1 VQVHYPSD
9 GLMGCTFTSPLLRIY
24 LGYYVPNFIRIG
36 LIFWRVAKLKLVFFY
51 LVHNVYVEYIGHMS
65 HVSYMIYQ
73 YIIYATHMIV
83 IGTDACLVQ
92 VPYMNI
98 ILLIYV
104 HTRFLYETY
113 TTETL
118 FHICVM
124 YKFVYVT
131 YTFHI

>member
-1 VQVHYPSD
+1 M
-9 GLMGCTFTSPLLRIY
+9 MGCTFTSPLLLIY

-36 LIFWRVAKLKLVFFY
+36 LNFWRVAKLKLVFFY

-73 YIIYATHMIV
+73 YIRYATHMIV

-92 VPYMNI
+92 VPHMNI

-113 TTETL
+113 TTEIL

-131 YTFHI
+131 YTFPI